1 MEPKLRERQFDWF
14 CRAAYD
20 LGRCTILVEE
30 LAFVTRPSY
39 APPAW
44 SMMTCT
50 GRHEG
55 LAIIGTSQRPAQ
67 IDKNFLGNATLVH
80 CGRLNYQEDAQVMAK
95 VLWAPLT
102 DILALADLEFI
113 ERDVRTQ
120 KNTRGRVEL
129 PG

>member
-1 MEPKLRERQFDWF
+1 
-14 CRAAYD
+14 
-20 LGRCTILVEE
+20 
-30 LAFVTRPSY
+30 
-39 APPAW
+39 
-44 SMMTCT
+44 
-50 GRHEG
+50 
-55 LAIIGTSQRPAQ
+55 
-67 IDKNFLGNATLVH
+67 
-80 CGRLNYQEDAQVMAK
+80 MAK